1 MNKKLIASLTFI
13 ILVIF
18 IVICIELNIV
28 GKSENIITKQN
39 VELQF
44 EKNIEDIKDEDNN
57 SDIVY
62 DNIVND
68 TNIQVEE
75 EINDS
80 NNYADIIE
88 NTNNTDTLN
97 YDEIY
102 YQDMAR
108 EVLELVNQIRIDNNL
123 NPLIW
128 NDSLE
133 MSAMVRATEIIN
145 TFEHTRPDGSSW
157 YTTINTTYRTA
168 GENIAAGQRTSQQV
182 VDEWMASPG
191 HRANILNPNYTEIG
205 VALYYDSSDPY
216 EYNWV
221 QLFIGY

>member
-1 MNKKLIASLTFI
+1 MNKKLIVSLTSI

-18 IVICIELNIV
+18 VIICIELNIV
-28 GKSENIITKQN
+28 GNSENIITRKN
-39 VELQF
+39 VESQS
-44 EKNIEDIKDEDNN
+44 EKIIEEIKDEDNN
-57 SDIVY
+57 SDIIY

-68 TNIQVEE
+68 TNIQIEK
-75 EINDS
+75 EII
-80 NNYADIIE
+80 DIIE
-88 NTNNTDTLN
+88 DTNNADTLN
-97 YDEIY
+97 YDGIY

-108 EVLELVNQIRIDNNL
+108 EVLELVNQIRIDNDL

-133 MSAMVRATEIIN
+133 QSAMMRAPEIIN
-145 TFEHTRPDGSSW
+145 TFEHTRPDGSGW

-182 VDEWMASPG
+182 VDEWMDSPG
-191 HRANILNPNYTEIG
+191 HRANILNPNYTEMG
-205 VALYYDSSDPY
+205 VSLYYDQNDPY

>member
-18 IVICIELNIV
+18 TIICIELNIV

-62 DNIVND
+62 DDIIND
-68 TNIQVEE
+68 TNIQIEK
-75 EINDS
+75 EIIDNNDI
-80 NNYADIIE
+80 DIIE
-88 NTNNTDTLN
+88 DTNNADTLN
-97 YDEIY
+97 YDGIH

>member
-1 MNKKLIASLTFI
+1 MNKKLIVSLTSI

-18 IVICIELNIV
+18 VIICIELNIV
-28 GKSENIITKQN
+28 GNSENIITRKN
-39 VELQF
+39 VESQS
-44 EKNIEDIKDEDNN
+44 EKIIEEIKDEDNN
-57 SDIVY
+57 SDIIY

-68 TNIQVEE
+68 TNIQIEK
-75 EINDS
+75 EIID
-80 NNYADIIE
+80 NNNIDIIE
-88 NTNNTDTLN
+88 DTNNADTLN
-97 YDEIY
+97 YDGIY

-108 EVLELVNQIRIDNNL
+108 EVLELVNQIRIDNDL

-133 MSAMVRATEIIN
+133 QSAMMRAPEIIN
-145 TFEHTRPDGSSW
+145 TFEHTRPDGSGW

-182 VDEWMASPG
+182 VDEWMDSPG
-191 HRANILNPNYTEIG
+191 HRANILNPNYTEMG
-205 VALYYDSSDPY
+205 VSLYYDQNDPY